1 MNHIS
6 LVSCQEKLDKLELL
20 GEVITNN
27 TSNAPIFIILQKK
40 IYPSLYSTRNCSDV
54 LIFTLDVEHGYLGGR
69 SPVLAPK

>member
-1 MNHIS
+1 MNHIF
-6 LVSCQEKLDKLELL
+6 LVSCQEKLDKLEPL

-54 LIFTLDVEHGYLGGR
+54 LIFTLDVEHGYLGDR